1 VVNPEMLA
9 IAFLLA
15 VANNAIVD
23 YLANPVRKRY
33 PDFDLWFLP
42 YVAFATGGVIAYIAD
57 VNLFAFIPG
66 LVAVP
71 GRLLTAAVIGG
82 GSGLIHKVFDHA
94 DVEGGVLAGY
104 DIPGPVLSDEEEKYL
119 SPETLQKLEVMRQR
133 QHEESSSGDLADAVA
148 RGLQDRGP
156 QPFGGFVDVD
166 GAKLVID
173 DSEANSTINISAG
186 PIDGLVP

>member
-1 VVNPEMLA
+1 MVNPEMLA

-23 YLANPVRKRY
+23 YLANPVRKRF

-42 YVAFATGGVIAYIAD
+42 YVAFVTGGVIAYIAD

-82 GSGLIHKVFDHA
+82 GAGLIHKVFDHA
-94 DVEGGVLAGY
+94 DVEPLREIDASAYVLTDAGREQTTP
-104 DIPGPVLSDEEEKYL
+104 DSVEEKPGTPCPVCGQIDFGQERTGEHPCPECGLPWIWDDPVSGEL
-119 SPETLQKLEVMRQR
+119 SITTRAQN
-133 QHEESSSGDLADAVA
+133 
-148 RGLQDRGP
+148 
-156 QPFGGFVDVD
+156 D
-166 GAKLVID
+166 G
-173 DSEANSTINISAG
+173 
-186 PIDGLVP
+186 

>member
-1 VVNPEMLA
+1 MVNPEMLA

-23 YLANPVRKRY
+23 YLANPVRKRF

-42 YVAFATGGVIAYIAD
+42 YVAFVTGGVIAYIAD

-82 GSGLIHKVFDHA
+82 GAGMIHKIFDHA
-94 DVEGGVLAGY
+94 DVEPLRE
-104 DIPGPVLSDEEEKYL
+104 I
-119 SPETLQKLEVMRQR
+119 
-133 QHEESSSGDLADAVA
+133 DAVA
-148 RGLQDRGP
+148 YGLTDAGRERVVTPTSVLEIDHNADEPTIEPGTIV
-156 QPFGGFVDVD
+156 FEHGDKTMTITNNED
-166 GAKLVID
+166 GSIRFAEPD
-173 DSEANSTINISAG
+173 GTTITTRAQN
-186 PIDGLVP
+186 DG